1 MQLVA
6 ILFLIYAQFNIT
18 ASLVLLTTF
27 LRDLLATGAVTLTNQ
42 PAAFEA
48 DDLHAADTLLA
59 DYYAEDT
66 LDLPGMAPAFAAPAA
81 RWAAQYVY
89 HTLQLALVRALDEDV
104 MQQCLPAYT
113 GNVTPETIYSVDLTF
128 RYLPDLLGLAKG
140 LAPGDALVAQLQ
152 ATARQWPFSFVG
164 HSEVDAAAEAAVLA
178 HPALQLAYVDRI
190 IRQQDRQRAGQPHL
204 LPLVRAALGSHA
216 ATLWPD
222 FHDFI
227 LLAV

>member
-1 MQLVA
+1 M
-6 ILFLIYAQFNIT
+6 
-18 ASLVLLTTF
+18 LLTTF
-27 LRDLLATGAVTLTNQ
+27 LRDLVSTGAVTLTNQ
-42 PAAFEA
+42 PTAFEA
-48 DDLHAADTLLA
+48 DDLHAADALLA
-59 DYYAEDT
+59 NCYAEDA
-66 LDLPGMAPAFAAPAA
+66 LDLPGTAPAFAAPAA

-89 HTLQLALVRALDEDV
+89 HTMQLALVRALDEDV
-104 MQQCLPAYT
+104 MQQYLPAYT

-164 HSEVDAAAEAAVLA
+164 HSEGLDAAAEAAVLA
-178 HPALQLAYVDRI
+178 HPALRLAYVDRI